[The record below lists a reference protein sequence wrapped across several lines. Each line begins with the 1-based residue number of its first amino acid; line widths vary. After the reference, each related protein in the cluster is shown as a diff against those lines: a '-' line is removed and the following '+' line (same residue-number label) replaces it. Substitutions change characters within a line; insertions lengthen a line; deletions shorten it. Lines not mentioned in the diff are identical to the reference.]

1 VRHTGGLAPDRLD
14 VVVVAVRR
22 EPSGFSLPIG
32 LSWFKGKR
40 TFSNLNRNQTLLELF
55 PPKIVSGVAKDA

>member
-1 VRHTGGLAPDRLD
+1 LD

-55 PPKIVSGVAKDA
+55 PPKIVSGVAKDV